1 MNAKL
6 IIVLI
11 AINLIV
17 IGLIYCQLVIPN
29 FGSPI
34 YGQMQQGFYG
44 TNDPEDQLHVQ
55 QQLMGQGYGSMRS
68 MRKPPLFFG

>member
-1 MNAKL
+1 M
-6 IIVLI
+6 LI

-17 IGLIYCQLVIPN
+17 IELIHCQLVIPN

-34 YGQMQQGFYG
+34 YGQMQQQGFYG

-55 QQLMGQGYGSMRS
+55 RQLMGQGYGSMRS